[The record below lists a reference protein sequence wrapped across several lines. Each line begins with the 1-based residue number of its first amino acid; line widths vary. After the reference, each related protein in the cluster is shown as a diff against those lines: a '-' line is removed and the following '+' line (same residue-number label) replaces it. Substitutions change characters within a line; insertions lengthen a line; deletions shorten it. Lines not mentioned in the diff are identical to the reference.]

1 MWKASETT
9 RSKGRQSQ
17 NHYSFKITIAL
28 VFHCTKHFWELYLL
42 CTSFTISLDI
52 SIFIALRCGN
62 QGSERLSVIYGHITI
77 KCQTKDYQPQVSQ
90 LQIVCSFLC
99 ITLTYP
105 CWSLINNYQSTWNNL
120 IFKTFPKAAMQK
132 QWQKNLAKSRSSII
146 EERDWEAVSVKIR
159 RDVKIK

>member
-1 MWKASETT
+1 MGSRAWLRLGFSINFNFNKEKIADSIIDVESLRDN

-17 NHYSFKITIAL
+17 DHYSFKITIAL

-62 QGSERLSVIYGHITI
+62 QGSERLLVIYGHITI

-99 ITLTYP
+99 IRLTYP

-120 IFKTFPKAAMQK
+120 IFKTFPKAAM
-132 QWQKNLAKSRSSII
+132 
-146 EERDWEAVSVKIR
+146 
-159 RDVKIK
+159 